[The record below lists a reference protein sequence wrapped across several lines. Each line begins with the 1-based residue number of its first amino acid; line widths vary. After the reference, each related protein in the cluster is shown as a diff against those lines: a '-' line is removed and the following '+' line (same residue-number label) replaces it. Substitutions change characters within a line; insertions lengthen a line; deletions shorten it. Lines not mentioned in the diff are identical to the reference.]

1 MSSSGAGCIVVDVGG
16 TKRKREDTIM
26 SSSSGARR
34 IVVDV
39 SGTKFLTAAE
49 TLTSN
54 STYFASLLRGNW
66 SESAFH
72 GHHGEEDDIFLDQD
86 PVAFGKLL
94 GYMRRGMIK
103 VDDVDIDVLILAE
116 FLGLDRLILA
126 AKVRWYCNI
135 GKGPVSAK
143 SDEDIAAAFD
153 EVHGGISKAISNGL
167 FPFFLKQDD
176 VNADKDY
183 AVMTVFLEGGVFVHQ
198 IVNGTPIQ
206 DLVISGGVNLG
217 IFGACN
223 GLQADG
229 FTSPGHAL
237 NDDDEYTGKVRMS
250 FSRRKHSAIRNGN
263 ATAIFI
269 PTHDEMDKMRAN
281 SAKQFAV
288 CITNADEDSAAYIIA
303 PAEFGSANETV
314 DVVNYYS
321 ANISNPYSEAI
332 IRLNEEED
340 RDKLYDWLLT
350 HNFTTPETWVLES
363 DMIRSWFIDLFS
375 LRFSSKSEI
384 QVFSRPLLLA
394 HQEE

>member
-34 IVVDV
+34 IVVDAG
-39 SGTKFLTAAE
+39 GTKFLTAAE

-54 STYFASLLRGNW
+54 STYFASLLRGDW

-103 VDDVDIDVLILAE
+103 VDDVDIDILILAE

-135 GKGPVSAK
+135 GKGPVSAE

-183 AVMTVFLEGGVFVHQ
+183 AVMTVYVEGGVFVDQ
-198 IVNGTPIQ
+198 IVNGTPS
-206 DLVISGGVNLG
+206 DGVSLGKYLG
-217 IFGACN
+217 IVGACN

-229 FTSPGHAL
+229 FTSPGRTL
-237 NDDDEYTGKVRMS
+237 NDDAEYTGKVRMS
-250 FSRRKHSAIRNGN
+250 FSRRRHSAIRTGN

-269 PTHDEMDKMRAN
+269 PTHDEMDKRRAN
-281 SAKQFAV
+281 SAKQFAMCV
-288 CITNADEDSAAYIIA
+288 TNADEDSSAYIIA
-303 PAEFGSANETV
+303 PAEFVSSANES
-314 DVVNYYS
+314 VNEVNNFS
-321 ANISNPYSEAI
+321 DPYSEATI
-332 IRLNEEED
+332 LENEEED
-340 RDKLYDWLLT
+340 GDRFHHWLLT

-375 LRFSSKSEI
+375 FRFSSKSEL
-384 QVFSRPLLLA
+384 QVYSRPLSLA
-394 HQEE
+394 HHEE